1 MGMFAGADAPNPHD
15 VAEAITALVAAP
27 RGSRPARTV
36 VGQPFGADAVNAAT
50 APVQHGV
57 VESLGLGA
65 LATIAA

>member
-1 MGMFAGADAPNPHD
+1 MTCRA
-15 VAEAITALVAAP
+15 VAALVEQP

-50 APVQHGV
+50 APVQQGV
-57 VESLGLGA
+57 LEALGLGA